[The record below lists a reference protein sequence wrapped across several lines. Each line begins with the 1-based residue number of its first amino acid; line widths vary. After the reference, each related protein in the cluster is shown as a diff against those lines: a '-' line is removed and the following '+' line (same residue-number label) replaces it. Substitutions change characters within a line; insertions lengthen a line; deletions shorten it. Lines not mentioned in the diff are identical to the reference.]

1 MHEYAILPQKEML
14 MKRIF
19 TTVALS
25 LWVASGVIASSAN
38 VATIREGRVWE
49 YVYSESGG
57 RPTLPQFNGQEN
69 SAMFRMWFDGTEM
82 RDGVEYH
89 RLVASETMDIW
100 GYNYDRDTQEMIFQ
114 GLQTIPNCNQQVRL
128 LREDN
133 GKIYMYVDS
142 SVNDFY
148 EAGQH
153 KDVLLYDFSKN
164 VGESYETMY
173 CLPYIGGGVFWYD
186 ERGYDAPANFMD
198 IKSTE
203 YVTIDGEDCLSQ
215 TGKIKDEF
223 GYGDGYWEPEFNM
236 IEGIGLTGHGYLPF
250 LMLDLRAASIYF
262 NYKLNR
268 VYNAEGEIIYR
279 GEDIDTSTLS
289 VGRVMNDAI
298 SLSFSNGAVR
308 AAGAGEVSLS
318 LYDVKGSVVATTT
331 ASDRAEIATSMLSP
345 GVYIAVCKAAGGTK
359 TLRIII

>member
-100 GYNYDRDTQEMIFQ
+100 GYNYDLDTQEMIFQ

-236 IEGIGLTGHGYLPF
+236 IEGIGLTGQGYLPF
-250 LMLDLRAASIYF
+250 LMLDLRTATIYF

-268 VYNAEGEIIYR
+268 VYNAEGGIIYR
-279 GEDIDTSTLS
+279 GEDIDPSTLS
-289 VGRVMNDAI
+289 VGRIASDAG

-308 AAGAGEVSLS
+308 AAGADEVSLS
-318 LYDVKGSVVATTT
+318 LYDVKGSVVATVN

-345 GVYIAVCKAAGGTK
+345 GIYIAVCKSANGSK

>member
-1 MHEYAILPQKEML
+1 
-14 MKRIF
+14 
-19 TTVALS
+19 
-25 LWVASGVIASSAN
+25 
-38 VATIREGRVWE
+38 
-49 YVYSESGG
+49 
-57 RPTLPQFNGQEN
+57 
-69 SAMFRMWFDGTEM
+69 MFRMWFDGTEM

-100 GYNYDRDTQEMIFQ
+100 GYNYDLDTQEMIFQ

-142 SVNDFY
+142 SVNWFF
-148 EAGQH
+148 EEGQH
-153 KDVLLYDFSKN
+153 KDMLLYDFSKN

-173 CLPYIGGGVFWYD
+173 CLPYLGGDIEWY
-186 ERGYDAPANFMD
+186 EQGYDAPASSMG
-198 IKSTE
+198 IKSSE
-203 YVTIDGEDCLSQ
+203 YVTIDGEECLSQ
-215 TGKIKDEF
+215 TARITVD
-223 GYGDGYWEPEFNM
+223 YGEDQYEEPDDYCM
-236 IEGIGLTGHGYLPF
+236 IEGIGLTGRGYLPF

-289 VGRVMNDAI
+289 VGRIMSDAM
-298 SLSFSNGAVR
+298 SLAFTDGAVR
-308 AAGAGEVSLS
+308 AAGSGEVSLS
-318 LYDVKGSVVATTT
+318 LYDINGNVVTT
-331 ASDRAEIATSMLSP
+331 ATASEGAEIATSMLSP
-345 GVYIAVCKAAGGTK
+345 GVYIAVCKTAGGTK

>member
-1 MHEYAILPQKEML
+1 MNMPFLSQKEML

-49 YVYSESGG
+49 YVYSEGGG
-57 RPTLPQFNGQEN
+57 RPTLPAFNGETN
-69 SAMFRMWFDGTEM
+69 SVMFRMWFDGTEM

-100 GYNYDRDTQEMIFQ
+100 GYNYDRDTDEMIFQ
-114 GLQTIPNCNQQVRL
+114 GLQTVPNCNQQVRL

-133 GKIYMYVDS
+133 GKVYMYMDS
-142 SVNDFY
+142 SVNDSY

-153 KDVLLYDFSKN
+153 KDVQLYDFSKN

-173 CLPYIGGGVFWYD
+173 CLPYLGGRVEWYAD
-186 ERGYDAPANFMD
+186 YDTPASFMD

-203 YVTIDGEDCLSQ
+203 YVTIGGEECLSQ

-236 IEGIGLTGHGYLPF
+236 IEGIGLTGQGYLPF

-262 NYKLNR
+262 NYRLNR
-268 VYNAEGEIIYR
+268 VYNAEGEVIYR

-289 VGRVMNDAI
+289 VGRIASDAG
-298 SLSFSNGAVR
+298 SLSFFNGAVR
-308 AAGAGEVSLS
+308 AAGAGEVSLA

-331 ASDRAEIATSMLSP
+331 ASDRAEIATSILSP
-345 GVYIAVCKAAGGTK
+345 GIYIAVCKTANGTK
-359 TLRIII
+359 TLRIMI

>member
-49 YVYSESGG
+49 YVYSEGGG
-57 RPTLPQFNGQEN
+57 RPTLPAFNGETN
-69 SAMFRMWFDGTEM
+69 SVMFRMWFDGTEM

-89 RLVASETMDIW
+89 RLVASETMEIW

-114 GLQTIPNCNQQVRL
+114 GLQTVPNCNQQVRL

-133 GKIYMYVDS
+133 GKVYMYMDS
-142 SVNDFY
+142 SVNDSY

-153 KDVLLYDFSKN
+153 KDVQLYDFSKN

-173 CLPYIGGGVFWYD
+173 CLPYLGGGVFWYWQ
-186 ERGYDAPANFMD
+186 GYDAPASSMG
-198 IKSTE
+198 IKSSE
-203 YVTIDGEDCLSQ
+203 YLTIDGEECLSQ
-215 TGKIKDEF
+215 TARITVD
-223 GYGDGYWEPEFNM
+223 YGEDQYEEPDDYCM
-236 IEGIGLTGHGYLPF
+236 IEGIGLTGRGYLPF
-250 LMLDLRAASIYF
+250 LMLDLRTASIYF

-268 VYNAEGEIIYR
+268 VYNAEGEVIYR

-289 VGRVMNDAI
+289 VGRVMNDAG

-308 AAGAGEVSLS
+308 AAVSGEVSLS

-345 GVYIAVCKAAGGTK
+345 GVYIAVCKTAGGTK